1 MDSLIAALTKILE
14 VKTPWIIEKIDVHS
28 PTKTVNVF
36 ISFETGSKFSC
47 SQCNK
52 MSTVYDSNYRVWRH
66 LDLCD
71 YRCYLNIKIPRT
83 KCTEHGVKVI
93 SHHPFGRQDIH
104 YSFKLEALIMAKAK
118 TVSIR
123 AMSLEIGEPD
133 NNLWRVIHHYVKQG
147 IAGIICDKTTIIG
160 VDEKSYKKGHK
171 YVSVFTDLETGSVIY
186 VCQGRDESVFARF
199 YEELFNLCGDP
210 NFIKK
215 ISMDMSKSYIS
226 GQKEH
231 FPGAEVF
238 FDKFHIK
245 KGINEAVDKVRK
257 QEVVHTENLKKTKYI
272 WLKNKENLTEEQKK
286 KLAGF
291 LEESTTNTAK
301 AYKLKTAFD
310 QLWNIQQHAIEPTLN
325 QWLKMAEDL
334 ALKPLIS
341 FAKTIKNHYKGV
353 VNSMKSLINNALS
366 EGLNSVFQLSKYRA
380 RGYRNVNNFINM
392 TYLLG
397 NDFKFSFH

>member
-186 VCQGRDESVFARF
+186 VCEGRDESVFARF
-199 YEELFNLCGDP
+199 YEELFNLCGD
-210 NFIKK
+210 
-215 ISMDMSKSYIS
+215 
-226 GQKEH
+226 Q
-231 FPGAEVF
+231 VT
-238 FDKFHIK
+238 
-245 KGINEAVDKVRK
+245 K
-257 QEVVHTENLKKTKYI
+257 QEDVHTENLKKTTYI